1 VAAFFADFPKNILAC
16 DRRCSSAVRY
26 KESIPAINYSQLRKL
41 EGTRPTGTEV
51 APMTYCICCNL
62 QRRRTIRGMDEKYR
76 VYCSIC
82 GVTIRDAILTC
93 AQKRRRVSLIYRK
106 LLYKLQVKEVPA
118 CIANAVL
125 ISPVKL
131 QRCTQF
137 LVPRVRRLWCLQF
150 LFTRTSQLAYTG
162 KLGSG
167 VCRDDM
173 LCIILCSTS
182 LLCDN
187 AAYLCSSEVTFTPM
201 PCAQRYVAALHCV

>member
-1 VAAFFADFPKNILAC
+1 
-16 DRRCSSAVRY
+16 
-26 KESIPAINYSQLRKL
+26 
-41 EGTRPTGTEV
+41 
-51 APMTYCICCNL
+51 MTYCICCNL

-118 CIANAVL
+118 CIANADL

-137 LVPRVRRLWCLQF
+137 LVPRYDA
-150 LFTRTSQLAYTG
+150 SDA
-162 KLGSG
+162 
-167 VCRDDM
+167 
-173 LCIILCSTS
+173 
-182 LLCDN
+182 
-187 AAYLCSSEVTFTPM
+187 CSSCSQERHSQPIQENLAVGSAEMICCVLSCVAQVYFVTTQPI
-201 PCAQRYVAALHCV
+201 CVAVKSRSHRCRARSVMLRHCTVCERDLKLSNYINVMYILYLKVVDCSLNSSSVFSHELR